1 MSGRKRYERERVTDY
16 LSAKIY
22 GEERIAIIE
31 KYCDSMGMSNQR
43 FLEMLVDK
51 FFEDE
56 INWLRTMTKE
66 QLIDY
71 IINKK

>member
-1 MSGRKRYERERVTDY
+1 MSRRKRYERERTTNY
-16 LSAKIY
+16 LSAKIF
-22 GEERIAIIE
+22 GGERITKIE
-31 KYCDSMGMSNQR
+31 RYCDFMGMSNQQ

-51 FFEDE
+51 FFENEMD
-56 INWLRTMTKE
+56 WLRTMTKE